1 MGTIHPKLKGAEGS
15 LSFFRAPA
23 PRFPGTNWRSGHK
36 PAIMQ
41 TMLRTRLGDIK
52 WEKQMWKTHEN
63 HWKNRCFPYKKDLHR
78 VGSSHLFQIPGP
90 NDGPRCKMLRPP
102 GVRNL
107 RMARLDVW
115 WISTAGRLI
124 RTSPSQGSQHQHWD
138 RNDTCIWICIFI
150 YKYVIIY
157 IIFNWISVYKI
168 SGPWDLQHLSGLFRW
183 LRTPMIIVS
192 IAWRRVLDLSPHFLD
207 GDLIYLNI
215 LYISLAFHGVHPSPA
230 WVVGSSCCPL
240 ANQQFATENGPVIGW
255 STENGDS
262 PVRKL

>member
-1 MGTIHPKLKGAEGS
+1 MKTIEKTVV
-15 LSFFRAPA
+15 
-23 PRFPGTNWRSGHK
+23 FPTKRISTGW
-36 PAIMQ
+36 
-41 TMLRTRLGDIK
+41 
-52 WEKQMWKTHEN
+52 
-63 HWKNRCFPYKKDLHR
+63 DLHI
-78 VGSSHLFQIPGP
+78 SSRSQVQTTVLAA
-90 NDGPRCKMLRPP
+90 RCSALL
-102 GVRNL
+102 GFGTL
-107 RMARLDVW
+107 GWHAW
-115 WISTAGRLI
+115 
-124 RTSPSQGSQHQHWD
+124 
-138 RNDTCIWICIFI
+138 
-150 YKYVIIY
+150 KYVIIY